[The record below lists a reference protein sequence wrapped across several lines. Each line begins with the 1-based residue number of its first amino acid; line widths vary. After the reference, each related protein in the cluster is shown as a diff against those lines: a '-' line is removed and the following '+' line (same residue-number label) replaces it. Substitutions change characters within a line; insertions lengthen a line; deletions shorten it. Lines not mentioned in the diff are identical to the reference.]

1 MELKYKLI
9 NADKD
14 GNPYGHIP
22 VGDELYIHNPKCYTL
37 IISEEVSNFMD
48 NMCDIQIFNGHTKVY
63 ILNNQR
69 FIKEPVFFNNS
80 LTFGME
86 KKS

>member
-9 NADKD
+9 NTDKD
-14 GNPYGHIP
+14 GNPYVHTP
-22 VGDELYIHNPKCYTL
+22 VVGELYIDNPKCYTL
-37 IISEEVSNFMD
+37 MISEEISDFMES
-48 NMCDIQIFNGHTKVY
+48 MCDVQIFDGHTKVY

-69 FIKEPVFFNNS
+69 FIKEPIFFNNS
-80 LTFGME
+80 LTNDLE

>member
-9 NADKD
+9 NTDKD
-14 GNPYGHIP
+14 GNPYVHTP
-22 VGDELYIHNPKCYTL
+22 VGGELYIDNPKCYTL
-37 IISEEVSNFMD
+37 MISEEISDFMES
-48 NMCDIQIFNGHTKVY
+48 MCDVQIFDGHTKVY

-69 FIKEPVFFNNS
+69 FIKEPIFFNNS
-80 LTFGME
+80 LTNDLE

>member
-1 MELKYKLI
+1 MKYKLI

-14 GNPYGHIP
+14 GNPYEHTP
-22 VGDELYIHNPKCYTL
+22 VGGELYIDNPKCYSL
-37 IISEEVSNFMD
+37 LISEEVSRFMD
-48 NMCDIQIFNGHTKVY
+48 NMCDIEVHNGHTKVY

-69 FIKEPVFFNNS
+69 FIKEPIFFNNS
-80 LTFGME
+80 LTFDMI